1 MSAIDS
7 ALSDAVAPSAP
18 AAYPLSPKDGR
29 RTTATASL
37 PLDQVIAE
45 IATHRE
51 EFERLSHVPREVIAL
66 LKRAG
71 VYRAGT
77 PQRFGGDALAPGAF
91 LQIIERIAV
100 ADGST
105 AWVASFGSANVYLA
119 ALPLETQA
127 QIYADGPD
135 QAFAGGLF
143 PVQPGQPVEGG
154 WRVNGTWKF
163 ASGCKG
169 ADWLGV
175 GIGVGGPTG
184 GKPRT
189 AVFRPHQVD
198 IVENWNVVGM
208 QATGSHDLRVTD
220 QFVPE
225 AWTFVRGGEPT
236 VDEPLYRYPTIA
248 YAAQVLAVVNLG
260 LARAALDVANQMSG
274 GRKTTTG
281 APQLADRAYYRI
293 ELAKAEAQLRSAR
306 AFFYDTTDDVWQ
318 SILAGNPVTPEQV
331 SLLRLSATHIAREG
345 ADVVH
350 RAYRLG
356 GTPAI
361 YRTHPLQ
368 RLLRDSMV
376 VTQHAF
382 LGEGNFDGAGAVF
395 VGVPPIPGYL

>member
-1 MSAIDS
+1 MSD
-7 ALSDAVAPSAP
+7 
-18 AAYPLSPKDGR
+18 
-29 RTTATASL
+29 TATDNAAAAIAAGASRDATRL
-37 PLDQVIAE
+37 PLADVIVE
-45 IATHRE
+45 IAARRE
-51 EFERLSHVPREVIAL
+51 EFERLSHVPRDVIAR

-71 VYRAGT
+71 VYRAAT
-77 PQRFGGDALAPGAF
+77 PRRFGGDALAPTAF
-91 LQIIERIAV
+91 LDMIERIAV
-100 ADGST
+100 ADGSA

-119 ALPLETQA
+119 ALPLATQA
-127 QIYADGPD
+127 HIYADGPD
-135 QAFAGGLF
+135 QVFAGGLF
-143 PVQPGQPVEGG
+143 PVQPAQPAEGG

-175 GIGVGGPTG
+175 GIGAAGLGATG
-184 GKPRT
+184 SGTSAPVVPGKPRT
-189 AVFRPHQVD
+189 AVFRPHQVE
-198 IVENWNVVGM
+198 IIENWDVVGM
-208 QATGSHDLRVTD
+208 QGTGSHDLRVTD
-220 QFVPE
+220 QFV
-225 AWTFVRGGEPT
+225 ADDWTFVRGGEPC

-260 LARAALDVANQMSG
+260 LARAALDVANQMAG

-306 AFFYDTTDDVWQ
+306 AFFYDTTDTVWQ

-331 SLLRLSATHIAREG
+331 SLLRLAATQIAREG
-345 ADVVH
+345 AEVVQ

-356 GTPAI
+356 GTMAI

-368 RLLRDSMV
+368 RLLRDAMV